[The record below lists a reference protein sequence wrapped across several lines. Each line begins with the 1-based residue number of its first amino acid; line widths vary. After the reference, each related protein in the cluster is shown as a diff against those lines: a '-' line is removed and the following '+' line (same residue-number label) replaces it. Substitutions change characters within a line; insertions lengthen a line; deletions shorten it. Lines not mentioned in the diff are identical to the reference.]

1 MHYCRSKIGKGRGKS
16 ENHPPP
22 QRTWGNRHILSR
34 KGGFL
39 GIICRYRDEDGCFN
53 LVSVVN
59 VNLPLVHP
67 DDKVAD
73 ELMSVG
79 CPLLGREVEAADGVG
94 ELAATGRHLLL
105 TQRSRIT
112 AGTLT
117 AHVLQENSPVIP
129 ISIIKEVWWSGG
141 QCPCL

>member
-1 MHYCRSKIGKGRGKS
+1 MFQSSK
-16 ENHPPP
+16 
-22 QRTWGNRHILSR
+22 
-34 KGGFL
+34 
-39 GIICRYRDEDGCFN
+39 CY
-53 LVSVVN
+53 
-59 VNLPLVHP
+59 LPLLHP
-67 DDKVAD
+67 DDKVAG
-73 ELMSVG
+73 ELMTVG
-79 CPLLGREVEAADGVG
+79 CPLLGRDVEAADGVG

-141 QCPCL
+141 QCPCLLIASHEFESRPGASLQGGLRGGRSHCNTV